1 MKRNNKKAMPK
12 GSNFHRKHDPKIE
25 AGEAQAFDGWV
36 DAGVECYER
45 FGGNASAYA
54 KASVNGFT
62 VSQTENTIRQY
73 VTAVVTLLR
82 KHDSRLAAMTKKE
95 RKNKTAKSEM
105 LAAYNA
111 AYETREIGAL
121 RALARGSG
129 QRKEGK
135 KRSTSAVALT
145 KRSAHNA
152 WNKAKSFDEFWELV
166 SE

>member
-1 MKRNNKKAMPK
+1 MKANSKMTKT
-12 GSNFHRKHDPKIE
+12 NFVKHDQQIK
-25 AGEAQAFDGWV
+25 AGEATAFDGWLN
-36 DAGVECYER
+36 AGVECYER

-54 KASVNGFT
+54 KSAVSLRWTGKNT
-62 VSQTENTIRQY
+62 LSQTENTIRQY
-73 VTAVVTLLR
+73 VSSVVRLMR
-82 KHDSRLAAMTKKE
+82 KHKTK
-95 RKNKTAKSEM
+95 AGVLS
-105 LAAYNA
+105 AYDA
-111 AYETREIGAL
+111 VYETREIKAL
-121 RALARGSG
+121 QALAQGSG

>member
-1 MKRNNKKAMPK
+1 MKRKNKKAMPK
-12 GSNFHRKHDPKIE
+12 GSNFHRKHDPKIK
-25 AGEAQAFDGWV
+25 AGEAQTFDGWV

-73 VTAVVTLLR
+73 VSSVVRLMR
-82 KHDSRLAAMTKKE
+82 KHKTK
-95 RKNKTAKSEM
+95 AGV
-105 LAAYNA
+105 LAAYDA
-111 AYETREIGAL
+111 VYETREIKAL
-121 RALARGSG
+121 QALAQGSG

>member
-25 AGEAQAFDGWV
+25 AGEAQSFDGWV

-73 VTAVVTLLR
+73 VGAVVTLLR
-82 KHDSRLAAMTKKE
+82 KHKTK
-95 RKNKTAKSEM
+95 AGVLS
-105 LAAYNA
+105 AYDA
-111 AYETREIGAL
+111 VYETREIGAL
-121 RALARGSG
+121 RALARGKG
-129 QRKEGK
+129 EREAGK

-152 WNKAKSFDEFWELV
+152 WNKAKSFDEFWELI